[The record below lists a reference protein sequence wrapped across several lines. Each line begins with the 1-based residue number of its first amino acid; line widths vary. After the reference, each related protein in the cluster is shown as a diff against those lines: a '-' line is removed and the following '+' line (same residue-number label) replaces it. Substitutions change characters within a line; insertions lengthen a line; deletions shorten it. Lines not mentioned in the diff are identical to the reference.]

1 MNKIIKSC
9 QDNISCSDMLQQL
22 YGISSAEH
30 FDCVFIAPSWPID
43 KVFDSTTTYITEIYS
58 DRFSKS
64 HRIKHNGKTYLY
76 IQLQVGAPNIVDF
89 CLSCHSANCSNFVFV
104 GSVGALVPKLEIGDV
119 IIPTCSI
126 SGNGATLYLDD
137 KLNPGKM
144 FERTYS
150 SPELNS
156 YLTRVCT
163 SVGLTA
169 KDAMPISVDSVA
181 CEYAHLDEFRQMG
194 ATLIEM
200 ETATFF
206 KAMTII
212 GKSASALL
220 IVSDNSAIGQHLVG
234 QGADLRAKYH
244 AARSQIKDVLLKL

>member
-9 QDNISCSDMLQQL
+9 QDNISCSDMLHQL
-22 YGISSAEH
+22 YGVSSTEH
-30 FDCVFIAPSWPID
+30 FDCVFVAPSWPVD
-43 KVFDSTTTYITEIYS
+43 KIFDCNNTDIAEIYS

-64 HRIKHNGKTYLY
+64 HRIKHENKQYLY

-89 CLSCHSANCSNFVFV
+89 CLACHSANCDKFVFV
-104 GSVGALVPKLEIGDV
+104 GSVGALVPELEIGDV

-137 KLNPGKM
+137 KLSPSKM
-144 FERTYS
+144 FEHTYS
-150 SPELNS
+150 SSELNTELS
-156 YLTRVCT
+156 KVCT
-163 SVGLTA
+163 SVGLLT
-169 KDAMPISVDSVA
+169 KDAKPISIDSIA

-206 KAMTII
+206 KAMKII
-212 GKSASALL
+212 GKPASALL
-220 IVSDNSAIGQHLVG
+220 VVSDNSAVGQHLVG

-244 AARSQIKDVLLKL
+244 AVRSRIKDVLLRI

>member
-1 MNKIIKSC
+1 MNKIIKSF
-9 QDNISCSDMLQQL
+9 QENTHCSDLL
-22 YGISSAEH
+22 HEIYGVSSAEH

-43 KVFDSTTTYITEIYS
+43 KVFDSATTDITEIYS

-64 HRIKHNGKTYLY
+64 HRIKHNGKSYLY
-76 IQLQVGAPNIVDF
+76 IQLRVGAPNIVDF
-89 CLSCHSANCSNFVFV
+89 CLSCHSANCAKFVFV
-104 GSVGALVPKLEIGDV
+104 GSVGSLIPELEIGDV

-137 KLNPGKM
+137 KLSPEKM

-150 SPELNS
+150 SPELNTELS
-156 YLTRVCT
+156 RVCT
-163 SVGLTA
+163 SVALTT
-169 KDAMPISVDSVA
+169 KNAMPISVDSVA
-181 CEYAHLDEFRQMG
+181 CEYAHLDGFRQMG

-206 KAMTII
+206 KAMQII
-212 GKSASALL
+212 GKPASALL
-220 IVSDNSAIGQHLVG
+220 VVADNSAVGQHLVG

-244 AARSQIKDVLLKL
+244 AVRSRIKDVLLNL

>member
-1 MNKIIKSC
+1 MNKIIKSF
-9 QDNISCSDMLQQL
+9 QENTHCSDLL
-22 YGISSAEH
+22 HEIYGISSAEH

-43 KVFDSTTTYITEIYS
+43 KVFDSATTDITEIYS

-64 HRIKHNGKTYLY
+64 HRIKHNGKSYLY
-76 IQLQVGAPNIVDF
+76 IQLRVGAPNIVDF
-89 CLSCHSANCSNFVFV
+89 CLSCHSANCAKFVFV
-104 GSVGALVPKLEIGDV
+104 GSVGSLVPELEIGDV

-137 KLNPGKM
+137 KLSPEKM

-150 SPELNS
+150 SPELNAELS
-156 YLTRVCT
+156 IVCASVALTT
-163 SVGLTA
+163 
-169 KDAMPISVDSVA
+169 KNAMPISVDSVA

-206 KAMTII
+206 KAMQTI
-212 GKSASALL
+212 GKPASALL
-220 IVSDNSAIGQHLVG
+220 VVADNSAVGQHLVG

-244 AARSQIKDVLLKL
+244 AVRSRIKDVLLNL

>member
-1 MNKIIKSC
+1 MNKIVKLF
-9 QDNISCSDMLQQL
+9 QENTHCSDLL
-22 YGISSAEH
+22 HEIYGISSAEH

-43 KVFDSTTTYITEIYS
+43 KVFDSATTDITEIYS

-64 HRIKHNGKTYLY
+64 HRIKHNGKSYLY
-76 IQLQVGAPNIVDF
+76 IQLRVGAPNIVDF
-89 CLSCHSANCSNFVFV
+89 CLSCHSANCAKFVFV
-104 GSVGALVPKLEIGDV
+104 GSVGSLIPELEIGDV

-137 KLNPGKM
+137 KLSPEKM

-150 SPELNS
+150 SPELNAELS
-156 YLTRVCT
+156 RVCT
-163 SVGLTA
+163 SVALTT
-169 KDAMPISVDSVA
+169 KNAMPISVDSVA
-181 CEYAHLDEFRQMG
+181 CEYAHLDKFRQMG

-206 KAMTII
+206 KAMQII
-212 GKSASALL
+212 GKPASALL
-220 IVSDNSAIGQHLVG
+220 VVSDNSAVGQHLVG

-244 AARSQIKDVLLKL
+244 AVRSRIKDVLLNL

>member
-1 MNKIIKSC
+1 MNKIVKLF
-9 QDNISCSDMLQQL
+9 QENTHCSDLL
-22 YGISSAEH
+22 HEIYGISSAEH

-43 KVFDSTTTYITEIYS
+43 KVFDSATTDITEIYS

-64 HRIKHNGKTYLY
+64 HRIKHNGKSYLY
-76 IQLQVGAPNIVDF
+76 IQLRVGAPNIVDF
-89 CLSCHSANCSNFVFV
+89 CLSCHSANCAKFVFV
-104 GSVGALVPKLEIGDV
+104 GSVGSLVPELEIGDV

-137 KLNPGKM
+137 KLSLEKM

-156 YLTRVCT
+156 ELLKVCASVALTT
-163 SVGLTA
+163 
-169 KDAMPISVDSVA
+169 KNAMPISVDSVA
-181 CEYAHLDEFRQMG
+181 CEYAHLDKFRKMG

-206 KAMTII
+206 KAMQTIS
-212 GKSASALL
+212 KPASALL
-220 IVSDNSAIGQHLVG
+220 VVSDNSAVGQHLVG

-244 AARSQIKDVLLKL
+244 AVRSRIKDVLLNL

>member
-43 KVFDSTTTYITEIYS
+43 KVFDSATTDIAEIYS

-64 HRIKHNGKTYLY
+64 HRIKHNGKSYLY

-89 CLSCHSANCSNFVFV
+89 CLSCHSANCAKFVFV
-104 GSVGALVPKLEIGDV
+104 GSVGSLVPELEIGDV

-137 KLNPGKM
+137 KLSPEKM

-150 SPELNS
+150 SPELNAELS
-156 YLTRVCT
+156 RVCT
-163 SVGLTA
+163 NVGMSTKEA
-169 KDAMPISVDSVA
+169 APISVDSIA

-206 KAMTII
+206 KAMQII
-212 GKSASALL
+212 GKPASALL
-220 IVSDNSAIGQHLVG
+220 VVSDNSAVGQHLFG

-244 AARSQIKDVLLKL
+244 AVRSRIKDVLLNL

>member
-9 QDNISCSDMLQQL
+9 RDNISCSDMLQQL

-43 KVFDSTTTYITEIYS
+43 KVFDSATTDITEIYS

-64 HRIKHNGKTYLY
+64 HRIKHNGKSYLFV
-76 IQLQVGAPNIVDF
+76 QLQVGAPNIVDF
-89 CLSCHSANCSNFVFV
+89 CMSCHAANCEQFVFV
-104 GSVGALVPKLEIGDV
+104 GSVGALVPELEIGDIV
-119 IIPTCSI
+119 IPTWSI
-126 SGNGATLYLDD
+126 SGNGATMYLDD
-137 KLNPGKM
+137 KLNPANM

-150 SPELNS
+150 SPVLNDK
-156 YLTRVCT
+156 LLNICT
-163 SVGLTA
+163 EIGLPT
-169 KDAMPISVDSVA
+169 KDVTPISIDSIA
-181 CEYAHLDEFRQMG
+181 CEYAHLDEFRDMG

-206 KAMTII
+206 KAMKVI

-220 IVSDNSAIGQHLVG
+220 IVSDNSAVGQHLVG

-244 AARSQIKDVLLKL
+244 AVRSRIKDVLLKI

>member
-1 MNKIIKSC
+1 MNKIIKSF
-9 QDNISCSDMLQQL
+9 QENTHCSDLL
-22 YGISSAEH
+22 HEIYGISSAEH

-43 KVFDSTTTYITEIYS
+43 KVFDSATTDITEIYS

-64 HRIKHNGKTYLY
+64 HRIKHNGKSYLY

-89 CLSCHSANCSNFVFV
+89 CLSCHSANCAKFVFV
-104 GSVGALVPKLEIGDV
+104 GSVGSLVPELEIGDV

-137 KLNPGKM
+137 KLSPEKM

-156 YLTRVCT
+156 ELLKVCASVALTT
-163 SVGLTA
+163 
-169 KDAMPISVDSVA
+169 KNAMPISVDSVA
-181 CEYAHLDEFRQMG
+181 GEYAHLDEFRQMG

-206 KAMTII
+206 KAMQII
-212 GKSASALL
+212 GKPASALL
-220 IVSDNSAIGQHLVG
+220 VVSDNSAVGQHLVG
-234 QGADLRAKYH
+234 RGADLRAKYH
-244 AARSQIKDVLLKL
+244 AVRSRIKDILLRI

>member
-1 MNKIIKSC
+1 MNKIVKSF
-9 QDNISCSDMLQQL
+9 QENTHCSDLL
-22 YGISSAEH
+22 HEIYGISSAEH

-43 KVFDSTTTYITEIYS
+43 KVFDSATTDIAEIYS

-64 HRIKHNGKTYLY
+64 HRIKHNGKSYLY
-76 IQLQVGAPNIVDF
+76 IQLRVGAPNIVDF
-89 CLSCHSANCSNFVFV
+89 CLSCHSANCAKFVFV
-104 GSVGALVPKLEIGDV
+104 GAVGSLVPELEIGTV

-137 KLNPGKM
+137 KLSPEKM

-156 YLTRVCT
+156 ELLKVCASVALTT
-163 SVGLTA
+163 
-169 KDAMPISVDSVA
+169 KNAMPISVDSVA
-181 CEYAHLDEFRQMG
+181 CEYVHLDEFRKMG

-206 KAMTII
+206 KAMQII
-212 GKSASALL
+212 GKPASALL
-220 IVSDNSAIGQHLVG
+220 VVSDNSAVGQHLVG

-244 AARSQIKDVLLKL
+244 AVRSRIKDALLNL

>member
-1 MNKIIKSC
+1 MNKIIKSF
-9 QDNISCSDMLQQL
+9 QENTHCSDLL
-22 YGISSAEH
+22 HEIYGISSAEH

-43 KVFDSTTTYITEIYS
+43 KVFDSATTDITEIYS

-64 HRIKHNGKTYLY
+64 HRIKHNGKSYLY
-76 IQLQVGAPNIVDF
+76 IQLRVGAPNIVDF
-89 CLSCHSANCSNFVFV
+89 CLSCHSANCAKFVFV
-104 GSVGALVPKLEIGDV
+104 GSVGSLIPELEIGDV

-137 KLNPGKM
+137 KLGPEKM

-150 SPELNS
+150 SPELNAELS
-156 YLTRVCT
+156 RVCT
-163 SVGLTA
+163 SVALTT
-169 KDAMPISVDSVA
+169 KNAMPISVDSVA
-181 CEYAHLDEFRQMG
+181 CEYAHLDKFRQMG

-206 KAMTII
+206 KAMQII
-212 GKSASALL
+212 GKPASALL
-220 IVSDNSAIGQHLVG
+220 VVSDNSAVGQHLVG

-244 AARSQIKDVLLKL
+244 AVRCRIKDVLLNL

>member
-1 MNKIIKSC
+1 MNKIVKLF
-9 QDNISCSDMLQQL
+9 QENTHCSDLL
-22 YGISSAEH
+22 HEIYGISSAEH

-43 KVFDSTTTYITEIYS
+43 KVFDSATTDITEIYS

-64 HRIKHNGKTYLY
+64 HRIKHNGKSYLY
-76 IQLQVGAPNIVDF
+76 IQLRVGAPNIVDF
-89 CLSCHSANCSNFVFV
+89 CLSCHSANCAKFVFV
-104 GSVGALVPKLEIGDV
+104 GAVGSLVPELEIGDV

-137 KLNPGKM
+137 KLSPEKM

-156 YLTRVCT
+156 ELLKVCASVALTT
-163 SVGLTA
+163 
-169 KDAMPISVDSVA
+169 KNAMPISVDSVA
-181 CEYAHLDEFRQMG
+181 CEYAHLDKFRKMG

-206 KAMTII
+206 KAMQII
-212 GKSASALL
+212 GKPASALL
-220 IVSDNSAIGQHLVG
+220 VVSDNSAVGQHLVG
-234 QGADLRAKYH
+234 QVADLRAKYH
-244 AARSQIKDVLLKL
+244 AVRSRIKDVLLNL

>member
-1 MNKIIKSC
+1 MNKIVKLF
-9 QDNISCSDMLQQL
+9 QENTHCSDLL
-22 YGISSAEH
+22 HEIYGISSAEH

-43 KVFDSTTTYITEIYS
+43 KVFDSATTDITEIYS

-64 HRIKHNGKTYLY
+64 HRIKHNGKSYLY

-89 CLSCHSANCSNFVFV
+89 CLSCHSANCAKFVFV
-104 GSVGALVPKLEIGDV
+104 GSVGSLVPELEIGDV

-137 KLNPGKM
+137 KLSPEKM

-150 SPELNS
+150 SPELNAELS
-156 YLTRVCT
+156 RVCA
-163 SVGLTA
+163 SVSMPT
-169 KDAMPISVDSVA
+169 KDAIPISIDSIA

-206 KAMTII
+206 KAMQII
-212 GKSASALL
+212 GKPASALL
-220 IVSDNSAIGQHLVG
+220 VVSDNSAVGQHLVG

-244 AARSQIKDVLLKL
+244 AVRSRIKDVLLNL

>member
-1 MNKIIKSC
+1 MNKIIKSF
-9 QDNISCSDMLQQL
+9 QENTHCSDLL
-22 YGISSAEH
+22 HEIYGISSAEH

-43 KVFDSTTTYITEIYS
+43 KVFDSATTDITEIYS

-64 HRIKHNGKTYLY
+64 HRIKHNGKSYLY
-76 IQLQVGAPNIVDF
+76 IQLRVGAPNIVDF
-89 CLSCHSANCSNFVFV
+89 CLSCHSANCAKFVFV
-104 GSVGALVPKLEIGDV
+104 GSVGSLVPELEIGDV

-137 KLNPGKM
+137 KLSPDKM

-150 SPELNS
+150 SPELNAELS
-156 YLTRVCT
+156 RVCT
-163 SVGLTA
+163 SVALTT
-169 KDAMPISVDSVA
+169 KNAMPISVDSVA
-181 CEYAHLDEFRQMG
+181 SEYAHLDEFRQMG

-206 KAMTII
+206 KAMQII
-212 GKSASALL
+212 GKPASALL
-220 IVSDNSAIGQHLVG
+220 VVADNSAVGQHLVG

-244 AARSQIKDVLLKL
+244 AVRSRIKDVLLNL

>member
-1 MNKIIKSC
+1 MNKIIKSF
-9 QDNISCSDMLQQL
+9 QENTHCSDLL
-22 YGISSAEH
+22 HEIYGISSAEH

-43 KVFDSTTTYITEIYS
+43 KVFDSATTDITEIYS

-64 HRIKHNGKTYLY
+64 HRIKHNGKSYLY
-76 IQLQVGAPNIVDF
+76 IQLRVGAPNIVDF
-89 CLSCHSANCSNFVFV
+89 CLSCHSANCAKFVFV
-104 GSVGALVPKLEIGDV
+104 GSVGSLVPELEIGDV

-137 KLNPGKM
+137 KLSPEKM

-156 YLTRVCT
+156 ELLKVCT
-163 SVGLTA
+163 SVALTT
-169 KDAMPISVDSVA
+169 KNAMPISVDSVA

-206 KAMTII
+206 KAMQTI
-212 GKSASALL
+212 GKPASALL
-220 IVSDNSAIGQHLVG
+220 VVADNSAVGQHLVG

-244 AARSQIKDVLLKL
+244 AVRSRIKDVLLNL